1 MSDEL
6 KKLVKGWKYSP
17 PDRKTWIE
25 TNASRIGVTPGF
37 VEKAFEKEFEKPQDI
52 TETLEIPDQMRVTYK
67 FSYGQQSPFFRAL
80 RDYGKL
86 LGAKCDACNFTYC
99 PPRAN
104 CSKCYGDTKWVE
116 LPGTGKVETFTT
128 VYRATSA
135 KGKVQP
141 FICAYIRLDATD
153 FVMLANVEMADHTKA
168 KAGMKVQA
176 VMKDVR
182 NGMVTDF
189 FFKEAE

>member
-6 KKLVKGWKYSP
+6 KKLAKGWKYQP
-17 PDRKTWIE
+17 VDRKTWIE
-25 TNASRIGVTPGF
+25 TNATRIGVMPGN

-52 TETLEIPDQMRVTYK
+52 TEVLEYPDQMRVTYK

-86 LGAKCDACNFTYC
+86 LGARCEACNFTYC

-116 LPGTGKVETFTT
+116 LPGTGRVETFTT

-153 FVMLANVEMADHTKA
+153 FVVLANVEMADPTNA
-168 KAGMKVQA
+168 KPGMKVQA
-176 VMKDVR
+176 IIRDER
-182 NGMVTDF
+182 NGNVNDF
-189 FFKEAE
+189 YFKEMT